1 MGASQSNQFVN
12 RTRMEQQEDDVPPL
26 QPDEANRIKPYIP
39 RGPPTM
45 QRLET
50 FEEKAY
56 RKFME
61 QPLVPIGC
69 MVTAYFLGSGIKS
82 FYQRDSARSQK
93 MMRARVG
100 AQFAT
105 LLTFVIYM
113 GTSSFDL
120 TLAPMYQ
127 ASKKRKEEQ
136 QQTEQASQQGGNAG
150 TQR

>member
-1 MGASQSNQFVN
+1 
-12 RTRMEQQEDDVPPL
+12 
-26 QPDEANRIKPYIP
+26 
-39 RGPPTM
+39 
-45 QRLET
+45 
-50 FEEKAY
+50 
-56 RKFME
+56 
-61 QPLVPIGC
+61 

-150 TQR
+150 TQG

>member
-56 RKFME
+56 RKVRINHFW
-61 QPLVPIGC
+61 VPC
-69 MVTAYFLGSGIKS
+69 
-82 FYQRDSARSQK
+82 
-93 MMRARVG
+93 
-100 AQFAT
+100 
-105 LLTFVIYM
+105 
-113 GTSSFDL
+113 
-120 TLAPMYQ
+120 
-127 ASKKRKEEQ
+127 
-136 QQTEQASQQGGNAG
+136 
-150 TQR
+150 